1 VARTQPSR
9 LIPAVWDT
17 YGASGKGVKEVE
29 KLLVEVSG
37 EQYGDA
43 EDRAVVA
50 NPKALRDFRETVA
63 VSLQRGNAKAL
74 LLGAAHARDK
84 PVYHHQF
91 NPNRRRAGYGRRENA
106 RRTRDRPRNDVAQR
120 MVNGAL
126 GTQVNLPAAT
136 DRDVFQLSAAPIATT
151 HQSSSLCVQA
161 PNESRPQ
168 TDEPEEILNLTLSP
182 PNSPINSIEGVDMN
196 TNNFHESDWGLGSGP
211 NTL

>member
-1 VARTQPSR
+1 MVPDIHVSRPRETVFIEVSVVHPQAPSHQVEAQRGVQVPIEYRENAKKKKYESLVASTQPSR

-29 KLLVEVSG
+29 RLLVEVSG

-84 PVYHHQF
+84 SVYHQ
-91 NPNRRRAGYGRRENA
+91 
-106 RRTRDRPRNDVAQR
+106 
-120 MVNGAL
+120 
-126 GTQVNLPAAT
+126 
-136 DRDVFQLSAAPIATT
+136 
-151 HQSSSLCVQA
+151 
-161 PNESRPQ
+161 
-168 TDEPEEILNLTLSP
+168 PE
-182 PNSPINSIEGVDMN
+182 
-196 TNNFHESDWGLGSGP
+196 
-211 NTL
+211 